1 MRRIKEQRNLA
12 GKDRDR
18 FLVMTT
24 VDTGERIRSIADH
37 LQVTYSKLIGDLIE
51 THLGEIENELE
62 EATTQ

>member
-24 VDTGERIRSIADH
+24 VDTGERIRSIADK
-37 LQVTYSKLIGDLIE
+37 LGISYSKLIGECIEAKLDDL
-51 THLGEIENELE
+51 
-62 EATTQ
+62 EATQ